1 MGSWPFSVHRKGVC
15 STTSGTFQRNFFLMY
30 FFPLL
35 RNDLGRA
42 QIWVVAACAALQLGT
57 PLGFARCH
65 SCQCFLLYSW
75 HQMGIF
81 SELVLTNVD
90 ERAEIHY

>member
-1 MGSWPFSVHRKGVC
+1 MGSWPFGVHRKGVG
-15 STTSGTFQRNFFLMY
+15 STTSGTLKINFFLLY

-35 RNDLGRA
+35 RSDLGRA
-42 QIWVVAACAALQLGT
+42 QIWGVAACVALQLGT
-57 PLGFARCH
+57 LLGFACCH
-65 SCQCFLLYSW
+65 SCQCFLLCSC

-90 ERAEIHY
+90 ERVEIHY